1 MLSINR
7 YENIHICNLIFIF
20 LGKTV
25 SYTKDGKCVIDDG
38 RTKTTLVS
46 SRDEID
52 DFTVTD
58 SDGNTYN
65 LYTLLG
71 QGKTVFL
78 DLFFDG

>member
-1 MLSINR
+1 MKKLTI
-7 YENIHICNLIFIF
+7 LIFIMAF
-20 LGKTV
+20 ALTGFTQTV